1 MTEAHHPECQM
12 PCNKCLEPNWLERKW
27 LQLVLVHRLALVL
40 VLLVV
45 GARGGCDGT
54 SEGCF
59 CLFVFC
65 GCREGWVKNDKVG
78 VIYI

>member
-12 PCNKCLEPNWLERKW
+12 PCNKCLEPNWLERIW

-45 GARGGCDGT
+45 GA
-54 SEGCF
+54 
-59 CLFVFC
+59 
-65 GCREGWVKNDKVG
+65 
-78 VIYI
+78 